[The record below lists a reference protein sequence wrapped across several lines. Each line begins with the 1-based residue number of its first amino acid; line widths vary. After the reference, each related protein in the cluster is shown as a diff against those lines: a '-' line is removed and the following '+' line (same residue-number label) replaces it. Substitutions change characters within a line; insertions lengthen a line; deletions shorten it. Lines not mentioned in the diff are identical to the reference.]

1 MLIPELTL
9 AGFILAGIVA
19 SPHCALM
26 CGPLQALQLRRP
38 GMAPRTALL
47 WLQAGRIS
55 GYALLGAAAATGGL
69 LLLRQLP
76 EAALRLPLQALSALV
91 LLVLGLQQLRRPATP
106 GCCPPAA
113 AGTPARRSLHPF
125 LRGLLWVL
133 LPCAALYAMLLLA
146 MLSRSP
152 LYAALLM
159 AGFGLGT
166 TPLLGAGGLLLQGAG
181 QARGRL
187 RLAAAGLLIAAAGA
201 TSFVALAGPA
211 AVAGWCRVGTG

>member
-9 AGFILAGIVA
+9 AGFLLAGIVA

-38 GMAPRTALL
+38 GMGPRTALL
-47 WLQAGRIS
+47 WLQAGRIT
-55 GYALLGAAAATGGL
+55 GYALLGAAAATGG

-113 AGTPARRSLHPF
+113 ARAPARRSLHPF
-125 LRGLLWVL
+125 LGGLLWAL

-146 MLSRSP
+146 MLSGSP

-166 TPLLGAGGLLLQGAG
+166 TPLLGAGGLLLQRAG
-181 QARGRL
+181 RARGPL

-201 TSFVALAGPA
+201 TGFVALAAPVT
-211 AVAGWCRVGTG
+211 VAGWCYTGNR